1 MANYREF
8 DDLAN
13 LNGNSNF
20 QSDASFLQN
29 ISNDIQLFNKN
40 VSTLEKRL
48 ALLGTPQD
56 TSSLRHEIIDMV
68 GDTVQLAK
76 MASTSIEKV
85 KAKTRSLSQP
95 EKVQFERLVSS
106 FKASLS
112 KFQKIQSTTT
122 DLEKEMLTKARSAS
136 IQKHTSDYLPES
148 EREGSGLRHY
158 EVADRHFSAQR
169 QAQLQD
175 TADLEEREREMHQL
189 EHDILDIN
197 DIFRDLG
204 TMVHEQGEAI
214 DNIESNVETAAVR
227 VESGNRQLESAVRH
241 KRCSR
246 KLICVITGVIIG
258 VVIAIII
265 IAIILVCS
273 VPPGTS
279 TCSRS

>member
-1 MANYREF
+1 M
-8 DDLAN
+8 
-13 LNGNSNF
+13 
-20 QSDASFLQN
+20 
-29 ISNDIQLFNKN
+29 
-40 VSTLEKRL
+40 LE
-48 ALLGTPQD
+48 TPQD
-56 TSSLRHEIIDMV
+56 TSSLRREIIDMV

-76 MASTSIEKV
+76 MASTSIERV
-85 KAKTRSLSQP
+85 KAKTRNLSQP
-95 EKVQFERLVSS
+95 EKMQFERLVSS

-112 KFQKIQSTTT
+112 KFQKIQSATT

-136 IQKHTSDYLPES
+136 THKHTSDYLPES
-148 EREGSGLRHY
+148 ERESTNMRSY

-175 TADLEEREREMHQL
+175 TGDLEEREREMHQL

-214 DNIESNVETAAVR
+214 DNIESNVEVAAVR

-258 VVIAIII
+258 VVIALIIV
-265 IAIILVCS
+265 AVILVCS
-273 VPPGTS
+273 VPPGSS